1 MAERLLK
8 KKPRKVAPKKTPA
21 EEPKRV
27 VLVGT
32 YKEKQLAWIKRHG
45 VYNYPVRE
53 EDFSRVER
61 VDRVDG
67 EKGTGGFQSVKEL
80 WLYADTKGTRHA
92 FEAEFVGKM
101 TKAEFLAANP
111 TYAKLG
117 PSRHKAYYVF
127 KTKFLEYGPRL
138 ENPIVIVRAADFGG
152 RSQKVKKAV
161 EQFKADGEFA
171 PLEHYLPADLA
182 QVPRTQ
188 LRVCE
193 AAVQMDFFSQLW
205 PKPIQLS
212 ILHEAAIPHY
222 NFISLFTGAGGL
234 DIGFREAGFNCLLA
248 SDIMKE
254 ACETYRRNNPGTPVI
269 CEDIRQLRTS
279 QIRHIIGEKKVDV
292 IVGGPPCQGFS
303 NMGNKNSGDPRN
315 LLFESYVRI
324 VNDIKPTCFLF
335 ENVKGLYTMFEGRF
349 FDKVVSAFAEIGYDL
364 YFSMLNT
371 ANYGVPQK
379 RERII
384 IVGTRKTTE
393 FKFPPHSS
401 NAVGRIHAFANVGE
415 AIGDLVDR
423 HEEVPNHIALAHGEI
438 VTARYRL
445 IPEGGKLPPPAQL
458 PLELRRGNFGNTYQR
473 LSRNTVASTMVPG
486 NNAFPIHPTL
496 DRSLTP
502 REAARIQT
510 FPDEYVFEGD
520 RRSQCIQVG
529 NAVPPLFAAKLAE
542 SIKRHIW
549 GAVSSGLC
557 ADKHFARGVAVESR
571 KAADKRATLTFADLF
586 CGAGGF
592 TQGLEDAGLRCVLG
606 VDFEK
611 YCTEA
616 YRINHHDHECLQM
629 DLSCNEAQE
638 TVGKRLKAAGV
649 DLIVGGPPCQG
660 FSIFGKRR
668 FVNTKNHDVSKDK
681 RNNLVFA
688 FANIVR
694 IATPRWF
701 IMENVPGIVSAREG
715 EYIREI
721 VDYFA
726 AIGYRLDSKIINAAD
741 YGAPQLRH
749 RFLLIGTRTNLMF
762 PWPKPKYYET
772 PESWQQP
779 YRTVGEALMD
789 LSDKSTYARYKNH
802 NPPHHNVIVSRRMA
816 YIPEGGKMDVKR
828 LPPELA
834 VGVKTK
840 AQISNY
846 SKVFYRLSRKRP
858 APTVVP
864 GHNAFPVHPTLN
876 RTLTVREAAR
886 LQTFPDNYEFVGPI
900 INQALQVGNAF
911 PCIVAQMFGERLRTV
926 ENCRWEEGDATAL
939 AKKSMFGGK

>member
-1 MAERLLK
+1 MSEKKQKAKTVQNAAETMAQRC
-8 KKPRKVAPKKTPA
+8 
-21 EEPKRV
+21 
-27 VLVGT
+27 VLVAT
-32 YKEKQLAWIKRHG
+32 YKKEPDQLKWIGKRHL
-45 VYNYPVRE
+45 YNYPLSKE
-53 EDFSRVER
+53 ESENTAWD
-61 VDRVDG
+61 
-67 EKGTGGFQSVKEL
+67 KVKEL
-80 WLYADTKGTRHA
+80 WLYSGTKDRRHIYA
-92 FEAEFVGKM
+92 AEFVGIKSR
-101 TKAEFLAANP
+101 KDFIAEHPDYPKGKGKGHGDF
-111 TYAKLG
+111 YAVF
-117 PSRHKAYYVF
+117 SVRHKYQPTIEDSV
-127 KTKFLEYGPRL
+127 
-138 ENPIVIVRAADFGG
+138 VVVRAGDFK
-152 RSQKVKKAV
+152 RTPKVAKAV
-161 EQFKADGEFA
+161 KEYQAGGE
-171 PLEHYLPADLA
+171 LGCLLDYLPAELA
-182 QVPRTQ
+182 PLTHKQ

-193 AAVQMDFFSQLW
+193 AAVQLDFLSQLW
-205 PKPIQLS
+205 PISTDHPLECESAQ
-212 ILHEAAIPHY
+212 ARY
-222 NFISLFTGAGGL
+222 NFISLFSGAGGL
-234 DIGFREAGFNCLLA
+234 DIGFIEAGFKCLLA

-254 ACETYRRNNPGTPVI
+254 ACDTYRRNNPETPVV
-269 CEDIRQLRTS
+269 CTDIRQLQAS
-279 QIRHIIGEKKVDV
+279 QIRKIIGNKRVDV

-324 VNDIKPTCFLF
+324 VDAFKPFCFLF
-335 ENVKGLYTMFEGRF
+335 ENVKGLFTMFEGRYF
-349 FDKVVSAFAEIGYDL
+349 NKVVSAFAEIGYDL
-364 YFSMLNT
+364 YFSVLNT

-384 IVGTRKTTE
+384 IVGTRMGTE
-393 FKFPPHSS
+393 FRFPYHSA
-401 NAVGRIHAFANVGE
+401 NAVGRISSYANVGE
-415 AIGDLVDR
+415 AIGDLVNC
-423 HEEVPNHIALAHGEI
+423 HEEVPNHIALSHGEI

-445 IPEGGKLPPPAQL
+445 IPEGGKLPPPEQL
-458 PLELRRGNFGNTYQR
+458 PVKLRRSNFGNTYQR
-473 LSRNTVASTMVPG
+473 LSRGTVASTMVPG

-510 FPDEYVFEGD
+510 FPDDYIFEGD

-542 SIKRHIW
+542 SIKSHLL
-549 GAVSSGLC
+549 GEKPNGLC
-557 ADKHFARGVAVESR
+557 AEKHFVNGQIVESR
-571 KAADKRATLTFADLF
+571 KATDKRASLTFADLF

-592 TQGLEDAGLRCVLG
+592 TQGLEDAGLNCVLG

-611 YCTEA
+611 NCTEA
-616 YRINHHDHECLQM
+616 YRINHRDHECLRL
-629 DLSCNEAQE
+629 DLSSVESQNL
-638 TVGKRLKAAGV
+638 VGERLRRNKV

-688 FANIVR
+688 FANIVK
-694 IATPRWF
+694 IAMPRWF
-701 IMENVPGIVSAREG
+701 IMENVPGIMSARDG
-715 EYIREI
+715 EYIKEI
-721 VDYFA
+721 KAFFTS
-726 AIGYRLDSKIINAAD
+726 IGYRLDSKIINAAD
-741 YGAPQLRH
+741 YGAPQLRN

-762 PWPKPKYYET
+762 PWPKPKYYED

-789 LSDKSTYARYKNH
+789 LSDESTYSLYKNH
-802 NPPHHNVIVSRRMA
+802 TPPHHNQIVSGRMA
-816 YIPEGGKMDVKR
+816 YIPEGGKMDVSK
-828 LPPELA
+828 LPPALA
-834 VGVKTK
+834 IGVKTK
-840 AQISNY
+840 AQVSNY
-846 SKVFYRLSRKRP
+846 SKVFYRLSRNRP

-926 ENCRWEEGDATAL
+926 ENCGWEEGDATTL

>member
-1 MAERLLK
+1 MP
-8 KKPRKVAPKKTPA
+8 KKPDKSVI
-21 EEPKRV
+21 
-27 VLVGT
+27 LVGT
-32 YKEKQLAWIKRHG
+32 YRRDQLEKWVLPKG
-45 VYNYPVRE
+45 LYNYPIHE
-53 EDFSRVER
+53 EDAAIKTAAPTV
-61 VDRVDG
+61 
-67 EKGTGGFQSVKEL
+67 TEL
-80 WLYADTKGTRHA
+80 WLYAGKADKRRFTAKFKREISGADLDALGYPRGKGKPHSDRYLL
-92 FEAEFVGKM
+92 FQVEPLEGDVFQRGEVQSQSEASSPSEPRPRILVRLTDFKRSAKRLAEIRKAAAVTSAAKDAKGAKAAKPFSYLDFLPEDLL
-101 TKAEFLAANP
+101 TDWADSLCACEKAEQLDFYDLLFCLQTP
-111 TYAKLG
+111 GT
-117 PSRHKAYYVF
+117 
-127 KTKFLEYGPRL
+127 KT
-138 ENPIVIVRAADFGG
+138 VRGVGD
-152 RSQKVKKAV
+152 
-161 EQFKADGEFA
+161 E
-171 PLEHYLPADLA
+171 
-182 QVPRTQ
+182 
-188 LRVCE
+188 
-193 AAVQMDFFSQLW
+193 
-205 PKPIQLS
+205 
-212 ILHEAAIPHY
+212 Y
-222 NFISLFTGAGGL
+222 NFISLFSGAGGL
-234 DIGFREAGFNCLLA
+234 DIGFREIGFNCLLA
-248 SDIMKE
+248 SDIMPE
-254 ACETYRRNNPGTPVI
+254 ACDTYRRNNLDTRVI
-269 CEDIRQLRTS
+269 CTDIRQLQTA
-279 QIRHIIGEKKVDV
+279 QIRDIIGSRKVDV

-349 FDKVVSAFAEIGYDL
+349 FRKVVSAFAEIGYDL
-364 YFSMLNT
+364 YCSVLNT

-384 IVGTRKTTE
+384 IVGTQKDIE
-393 FKFPPHSS
+393 FRFPCHSS
-401 NAVGRIHAFANVGE
+401 NTIGRIRAFANVGE
-415 AIGDLVDR
+415 AIDDLVDR

-438 VTARYRL
+438 VTARYKL
-445 IPEGGKLPPPAQL
+445 IPEGGKLPPPDQL
-458 PLELRRGNFGNTYQR
+458 PAKLRRGNFGNTYQR
-473 LSRNTVASTMVPG
+473 LSRNAVASTMVPG
-486 NNAFPIHPTL
+486 NNAFPIHPKL

-510 FPDEYVFEGD
+510 FPDDYIFEGD

-529 NAVPPLFAAKLAE
+529 NAVPPLFAAKLAQA
-542 SIKRHIW
+542 IMDHLR
-549 GAVSSGLC
+549 GAVPSGLP
-557 ADKHFARGVAVESR
+557 ADKHFARGVVIEPRSL
-571 KAADKRATLTFADLF
+571 ADKRATLTFADLF

-592 TQGLEDAGLRCVLG
+592 TQGLEDAGLRCLLG

-611 YCTEA
+611 NCTEA
-616 YRINHHDHECLQM
+616 YRINHQDHECLKM
-629 DLSCNEAQE
+629 DLSSQEAQE
-638 TVGKRLKAAGV
+638 FVGERLKKEGV

-694 IATPRWF
+694 IASPRWF
-701 IMENVPGIVSAREG
+701 IMENVPGIVTARGG

-721 VDYFA
+721 KEYFL
-726 AIGYRLDSKIINAAD
+726 AIGYRIDSRVINAAD

-749 RFLLIGTRTNLMF
+749 RFLLVGTRTNLMF
-762 PWPKPKYYET
+762 PWPKPKYYER

-789 LSDKSTYARYKNH
+789 LSDESTHSRYKNH
-802 NPPHHNVIVSRRMA
+802 NPPHHNAIVSRRMA
-816 YIPEGGKMDVKR
+816 YIPEGEKMDVTR

-840 AQISNY
+840 SQVSNY

-886 LQTFPDNYEFVGPI
+886 LQTFPDDYEFVGPI

-926 ENCRWEEGDATAL
+926 ENCGWKDGTATTL
-939 AKKSMFGGK
+939 ARKSMFGGK